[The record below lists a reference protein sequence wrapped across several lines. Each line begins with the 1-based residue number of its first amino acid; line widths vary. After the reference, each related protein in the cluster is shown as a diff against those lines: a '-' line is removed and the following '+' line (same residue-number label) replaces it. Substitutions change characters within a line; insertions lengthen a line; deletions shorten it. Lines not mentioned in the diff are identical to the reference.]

1 MALPPQ
7 YRKATAQSSAPQ
19 QGFFDKALQF
29 GADWKKF
36 GADWKKKKKKFRQQ
50 AIKKV
55 FGGLGFSG
63 SNLDNITSLLD

>member
-19 QGFFDKALQF
+19 QGFFDKALQ
-29 GADWKKF
+29 F